1 MLCKKCGT
9 QNPDTSRFCSLCGAP
24 LKSAQQPTS
33 SHPQQSY
40 VKDPARNQKSAW
52 TRAVKGTKVFYIIV
66 GVVACLSFIL
76 PFLPCISISGKSYN
90 VFSMGMIGFGGQ
102 DSFFTDLMNNKDL
115 MNNAFGGNRG
125 GAVAF
130 IMLIIAY
137 MILVPMALQIPWA
150 ILSFLRKRPAGKLG
164 MIASIFNFF
173 ISVIWFSSLVGNSYM
188 QSVMTV
194 VPFFMFVM
202 AIAGIV
208 LSGIQLAKRK
218 YLN

>member
-66 GVVACLSFIL
+66 GAIACLSFFL
-76 PFLPCISISGKSYN
+76 PFLPSFSISGKNYN
-90 VFSMGMIGFGGQ
+90 VFGMIGFGCQ
-102 DSFFTDLMNNKDL
+102 DSFFNDLANNPDLMQKT
-115 MNNAFGGNRG
+115 FGGNKG

-164 MIASIFNFF
+164 MIASIFYFF
-173 ISVIWFSSLVGNSYM
+173 ISDIWLISLGGNSYI
-188 QSVMTV
+188 QSVMTA
-194 VPFFMFVM
+194 VPFFMLVM
-202 AIAGIV
+202 GIAGIV

>member
-24 LKSAQQPTS
+24 LKSAKQPTS

-66 GVVACLSFIL
+66 GAIACLSFAL
-76 PFLPCISISGKSYN
+76 PFLPSFSISGKNYN
-90 VFSMGMIGFGGQ
+90 VFGMIGFGCQ
-102 DSFFTDLMNNKDL
+102 DSFFNDLMNNTDL
-115 MNNAFGGNRG
+115 MQKTFGGNKG

-130 IMLIIAY
+130 IMLMIAQII
-137 MILVPMALQIPWA
+137 IVPMALQIPWA

-164 MIASIFNFF
+164 MIASIIYFLVSDIWL
-173 ISVIWFSSLVGNSYM
+173 ISLGGNSYI
-188 QSVMTV
+188 QSVMTA
-194 VPFFMFVM
+194 VPFFMLVM
-202 AIAGIV
+202 GIAGIV

>member
-66 GVVACLSFIL
+66 GVVACLSFAL
-76 PFLPCISISGKSYN
+76 PLLPCMSISGKIYN
-90 VFSMGMIGFGGQ
+90 VFGMTGFGCQ
-102 DSFFTDLMNNKDL
+102 DSFFNDLANNPDLMHKT
-115 MNNAFGGNRG
+115 FGGNKG

-137 MILVPMALQIPWA
+137 MILVPMALQILWA
-150 ILSFLRKRPAGKLG
+150 FLSFFRKRPAGAVGLV
-164 MIASIFNFF
+164 ASIIYFF
-173 ISVIWFSSLVGNSYM
+173 ISDLWFISLVGNSYM
-188 QSVMTV
+188 QSVMTA

-208 LSGIQLAKRK
+208 LSIIQLAKRK
-218 YLN
+218 YL